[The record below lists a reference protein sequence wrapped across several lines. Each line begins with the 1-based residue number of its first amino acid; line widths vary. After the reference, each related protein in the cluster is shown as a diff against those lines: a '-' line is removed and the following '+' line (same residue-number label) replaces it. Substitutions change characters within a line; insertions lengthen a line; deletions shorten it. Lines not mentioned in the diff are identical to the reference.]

1 MSRAAGL
8 LAAAPRSQAAWAGTV
23 FAYGQTSSGKTHT
36 MMGSN
41 QSPGVIPLAV
51 QDIFSYVRKV
61 RRPFSHTPR
70 SAPDSHDSRAA
81 RGQTY
86 DREFLIRVSYLEIY
100 QECIRDLF
108 KPEDDDL
115 KLHEHPEQGF
125 YVKATEVMVA
135 SEEEIMQL
143 MDSGEAHRHVGQT
156 NMNEKSSR
164 SHTLFRITIESKVE
178 IADDGEVSL
187 LPLPPLPPDPC

>member
-8 LAAAPRSQAAWAGTV
+8 LAAAPRSTGGVGRHGFRLRADQQREDAHNDGQQPEPWRHSAGGPGHLQLRAKGAPPV
-23 FAYGQTSSGKTHT
+23 FA
-36 MMGSN
+36 
-41 QSPGVIPLAV
+41 
-51 QDIFSYVRKV
+51 
-61 RRPFSHTPR
+61 RRR
-70 SAPDSHDSRAA
+70 APPPILTLRAA

-187 LPLPPLPPDPC
+187 LALPPILADV

>member
-1 MSRAAGL
+1 
-8 LAAAPRSQAAWAGTV
+8 
-23 FAYGQTSSGKTHT
+23 

-51 QDIFSYVRKV
+51 QDIFSYARKV
-61 RRPFSHTPR
+61 RRPFSHGAALRPR
-70 SAPDSHDSRAA
+70 FSRCVLC
-81 RGQTY
+81 GQTY

-187 LPLPPLPPDPC
+187 LALPPTLADV